1 MALRRSWHR
10 AYDKLENNQACAA
23 LFTRPG
29 MRFDGIFALEH
40 SVYHDGVG
48 TNACRGNVEAST
60 NKDSYQVYLCS
71 PFLNPSYPGANTL
84 IHEALHTAGL
94 GEYPVD
100 PDGMTPSEIDEMV
113 RQACGP

>member
-10 AYDKLENNQACAA
+10 AYDKLENDQACAA

-48 TNACRGNVEAST
+48 TNACRGNAAAVT
-60 NKDSYQVYLCS
+60 NVYSYQVYLCS
-71 PFLNPSYPGANTL
+71 PFLNPSYDGANKL
-84 IHEALHTAGL
+84 IHEALHTAGQD
-94 GEYPVD
+94 ENP
-100 PDGMTPSEIDEMV
+100 PSPAEIDQMV
-113 RQACGP
+113 RDACGP